1 MPQPLD
7 PKHDQFLR
15 LYAEQEQALHGYV
28 RSMLPGRHE
37 ASEVMQEVIVTLW
50 QKFEGAEDFRKW
62 AFGVA
67 RIKVLHHLQRR
78 QRDRH
83 VFGDEL
89 VQQLASRQP
98 ELEDRHT
105 TQRDALEHCLEKLPA
120 GQHELVIT
128 AYTKGTRMDDL
139 AARRGETAMALY
151 KKLHRI
157 RQALLECVRRTLA
170 QEEPI

>member
-1 MPQPLD
+1 MPPFD
-7 PKHDQFLR
+7 PQHEKFLR

-28 RSMLPGRHE
+28 RSMLSDRHE

-50 QKFEGAEDFRKW
+50 QKFEDAENFRRW

-78 QRDRH
+78 KRDRH
-83 VFGDEL
+83 VFGEDL
-89 VQQLASRQP
+89 VRQLAERQL
-98 ELEDRHT
+98 ELEERHS
-105 TQRDALEHCLEKLPA
+105 TQRDALEQCLGKMPSR
-120 GQHELVIT
+120 QRELVLT

-139 AARRGETAMALY
+139 ASQRGESAMALY

-157 RQALLECVRRTLA
+157 RQALLECVQRTLLR
-170 QEEPI
+170 QESA

>member
-7 PKHDQFLR
+7 PQHDQFLR

-28 RSMLPGRHE
+28 RSMLPDRHE

-50 QKFEGAEDFRKW
+50 QKFEGADDFRKW

-67 RIKVLHHLQRR
+67 RMKVLHHLQRR
-78 QRDRH
+78 KRDRH
-83 VFGDEL
+83 VFGEEL
-89 VQQLASRQP
+89 VQKLADRQAV
-98 ELEDRHT
+98 LEERHT
-105 TQRDALEHCLEKLPA
+105 TQSEALEHCLEKLP
-120 GQHELVIT
+120 QEQRELVLT

-139 AARRGETAMALY
+139 ATRRGETAMALY

-157 RQALLECVRRTLA
+157 RQALLECVRRTLTL
-170 QEEPI
+170 EELA

>member
-1 MPQPLD
+1 MTQPLD
-7 PKHDQFLR
+7 PQHNQFLR

-28 RSMLPGRHE
+28 RSMLPDRHE

-67 RIKVLHHLQRR
+67 RMKVLHHLQRR
-78 QRDRH
+78 KRDRH

-89 VQQLASRQP
+89 VQQLANRQE
-98 ELEDRHT
+98 ELESRHT
-105 TQRDALEHCLEKLPA
+105 AQREALEKCLEKLPQ
-120 GQHELVIT
+120 GQRELVIT
-128 AYTKGTRMDDL
+128 AYTKGSRIDEL
-139 AARRGETAMALY
+139 AAQRGETAMAIY

-157 RQALLECVRRTLA
+157 RQALMECVRRTLT
-170 QEEPI
+170 QEEPA

>member
-1 MPQPLD
+1 MPPPLD
-7 PKHDQFLR
+7 PQHDQFLR

-28 RSMLPGRHE
+28 RSMLPDRNE
-37 ASEVMQEVIVTLW
+37 TSEVMQEVIVTLW
-50 QKFEGAEDFRKW
+50 QKFEGALDFRRW

-67 RIKVLHHLQRR
+67 RMKVLHHLQRR
-78 QRDRH
+78 KRDRH
-83 VFGDEL
+83 VFGEEL
-89 VQQLASRQP
+89 IQQLADRQA
-98 ELEDRHT
+98 ELEERHV
-105 TQRDALEHCLEKLPA
+105 TQREALEHCLEELPQ
-120 GQHELVIT
+120 GQRELVLT

-139 AARRGETAMALY
+139 AAQRGETAMAIY

>member
-1 MPQPLD
+1 MPPPLD
-7 PKHDQFLR
+7 PQHDQFLR

-28 RSMLPGRHE
+28 RSMLPDRHE
-37 ASEVMQEVIVTLW
+37 TSEVMQEVIVTLW
-50 QKFEGAEDFRKW
+50 QKFEGAVDFRQW

-67 RIKVLHHLQRR
+67 RMKVLHHLQRR
-78 QRDRH
+78 KRDRH
-83 VFGDEL
+83 VFGEEL
-89 VQQLASRQP
+89 IQQLADRQA
-98 ELEDRHT
+98 ELEVRHV
-105 TQRDALEHCLEKLPA
+105 TQREALEHCLEKLP
-120 GQHELVIT
+120 QVQRELVLT

-139 AARRGETAMALY
+139 AAQRGETAMAIY

>member
-7 PKHDQFLR
+7 PQHTQFLR

-28 RSMLPGRHE
+28 RSMLPDRHE
-37 ASEVMQEVIVTLW
+37 TSEVMQEVIVTLW
-50 QKFEGAEDFRKW
+50 EKYEGAVDFKRW

-83 VFGDEL
+83 VFGEEL
-89 VQQLASRQP
+89 VMQLADRQAL
-98 ELEDRHT
+98 LEERHS
-105 TQRDALEHCLEKLPA
+105 TQREALEHCLQKLPEP
-120 GQHELVIT
+120 QRELVLR
-128 AYTKGTRMDDL
+128 AYTKDTRIESL
-139 AARRGETAMALY
+139 AAQRGETAMALY

-157 RQALLECVRRTLA
+157 RQALLECVRKTLS
-170 QEEPI
+170 QEELA